1 MTFSVTILGSSS
13 ATPTPSRYSTAQALN
28 VLERFFL
35 IDCGEGTQI
44 QLRRFKIKTA
54 RINHVFISHLHGDH
68 FLGIFGLIS
77 SMNLLN
83 RKLPLHIYGPFKL
96 KALIDLFLSS
106 MDKGIDY
113 ELIFHAHHYD
123 GKQIIFEDDKVIVES
138 FPLRHRVPTCGFL
151 FREKP
156 RLRNLDGNAIKELNI
171 PIKSLQSI
179 KEGADYQ
186 NTDGTIIPNR
196 QLTTD
201 PPKLRAYAFVSD
213 TAKNPTII
221 PIIKDVDLLYH
232 EATYAD
238 EGKKR
243 AKETG
248 HSTAR
253 EAAEIAKKANVK
265 KLVLGHFSNRYKQL
279 DQLLME
285 AKEEFEATEL
295 AIDGKVFEIPLIK

>member
-13 ATPTPSRYSTAQALN
+13 ALPTPSRFSTAQALN

-54 RINHVFISHLHGDH
+54 RINHIFISHLHGDH

-77 SMNLLN
+77 SLNLLD
-83 RKLPLHIYGPFKL
+83 RKLPLHIYAPFKL
-96 KALIDLFLSS
+96 KALIDLFLIS

-113 ELIFHAHHYD
+113 EIIFHPHHYD
-123 GKQIIFEDDKVIVES
+123 GREIIFEDDKVMVES

-151 FREKP
+151 FSEKP
-156 RLRNLDGNAIKELNI
+156 RLRNLRGNVIKELNI

-179 KEGADYQ
+179 KEGADYH
-186 NTDGTIIPNR
+186 NEDGTVIPNN

-201 PPKLRAYAFVSD
+201 SPKPRSYAFVSD
-213 TAKNPTII
+213 TTKNPKII
-221 PIIKDVDLLYH
+221 PIIKDADLLYH

-238 EGKKR
+238 DGKKR

-253 EAAEIAKKANVK
+253 QAGEIAKQAHVK
-265 KLVLGHFSNRYKQL
+265 KLIIGHFSNRYKQL
-279 DQLLME
+279 DTLLKE
-285 AKEEFEATEL
+285 ALEEFENTEL
-295 AIDGKVFEIPLIK
+295 AVDGKIIEIPFT